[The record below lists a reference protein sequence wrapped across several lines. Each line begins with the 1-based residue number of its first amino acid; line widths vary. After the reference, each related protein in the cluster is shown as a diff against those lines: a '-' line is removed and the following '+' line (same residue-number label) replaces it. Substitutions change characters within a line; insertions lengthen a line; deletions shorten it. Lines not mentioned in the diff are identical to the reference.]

1 VKQLRVVG
9 KPLPRLDGV
18 DSVTGRATYT
28 VDVTLPGMLHAKLF
42 RSSFSHAKIRRLD
55 VSRARALPGV
65 ASVLTADDAP
75 GKRFGFGVQDE
86 TLFARDKARYV
97 GDVIAAVAAVDEET
111 ANQAVDLVEC
121 DYEPLPAALTL
132 DEALG
137 EKAPLVHEELMSYR
151 LNTVLARDWH
161 PVYGTNIAH
170 QTAFSKGDIDRGF
183 AEADEIFDDTFR
195 SQQVQHCSLEPHAV
209 VAEWNG
215 DRLTLWTSTQKVFLV
230 RSGLADL
237 FDLPED
243 KIRVIGSKVGAGFGG
258 KNAMRLE
265 PYAAALAIKT
275 GKPVRLVNSRAEE
288 FFAAAGS
295 VPAIVRIKTGVKK
308 DGTIT
313 ARAMEFTWDTGAYAE
328 GLAGS
333 NRALKDGV
341 GPYKI
346 PNIRVSSTLVYTN
359 KLRGCP
365 FRGLGIPEAVWA
377 GESQMDMISQK
388 LGIDPIELR
397 LKNCLDTGDETP
409 AGDRANHIALRDCLL
424 KVSAELKRWKKRA
437 PADHG
442 FGVALLHKSP
452 TTSASS
458 SNARVRIAAD
468 GKVELFIGATD
479 VGGGT
484 GTSLG
489 QIVAEE
495 LDVPLSAVRVVI
507 ADTALTP
514 FDHGTYSS
522 RVTPYVGAAV
532 KLAATD
538 ARQQVAAKAAQLWNL
553 PMERIRFAKGKIN
566 AGGQRALTL
575 QSVLAQSQTAEII
588 GVGASQ
594 SKRLWAD
601 DASKQTKDASA
612 PGWPFG
618 AQAVEV
624 AVDRETGVIKLIR
637 VASAHDVG
645 KAINPLAVTSQI
657 EGGIMMGLGYAL
669 SEGLL
674 FDEGKIT
681 NASFADYKIPTMRD
695 IPAATPIIVEKNYDS
710 EPYGA
715 KGVGEMSVF
724 GIAPAVANAVARLT
738 GVRIKNLPLTAEK
751 LREQLKASKEK

>member
-1 VKQLRVVG
+1 VKNFKVVG
-9 KPLPRLDGV
+9 KPLPRLDGP
-18 DSVTGRATYT
+18 DSVTGRAIYT
-28 VDVTLPGMLHAKLF
+28 VDVALPEMLHVKLF
-42 RSSFSHAKIRRLD
+42 RSAVPHAKIRRLD
-55 VSRARALPGV
+55 VSRARALNGV
-65 ASVLTADDAP
+65 AAVLTADDVPA
-75 GKRFGFGVQDE
+75 KRFGFGVQDE
-86 TLFARDKARYV
+86 QLLADDKVRYV
-97 GDVIAAVAAVDEET
+97 GDVIAAIAAVDETT
-111 ANQAVDLVEC
+111 AEQALDLIEC
-121 DYEPLPAALTL
+121 DYTELPAALTL
-132 DEALG
+132 AEALS
-137 EKAPLVHEELMSYR
+137 ENAPLVHEQLSYYR

-161 PVYGTNIAH
+161 PVFGTNIAH
-170 QTAFSKGDIDRGF
+170 QTSFSKGDIDKGF
-183 AEADEIFDDTFR
+183 ADADEIFDDTFR

-209 VAEWNG
+209 VAEWDG

-237 FDLPED
+237 FDLPENQ
-243 KIRVIGSKVGAGFGG
+243 IRVIGSKVGAGFGG

-265 PYAAALAIKT
+265 PYAAALALKT

-295 VPAIVRIKTGVKK
+295 VPAIVRIRTGVKR

-377 GESQMDMISQK
+377 GESQMDIIAQK
-388 LGIDPIELR
+388 LGIDPIALR
-397 LKNCLDTGDETP
+397 LKNCLDTGDVTP
-409 AGDRANHIALRDCLL
+409 AGDRANHIALRECLV
-424 KVSAELKRWKKRA
+424 KVGDELKRWKKRA
-437 PADHG
+437 PAHHG

-458 SNARVRIAAD
+458 SNARVRIDAD

-495 LDVPLSAVRVVI
+495 LGVPLSAVRVVI
-507 ADTALTP
+507 ADTELTP

-532 KLAATD
+532 KLAAAH
-538 ARQQVAAKAAQLWNL
+538 ARRQIAEKAARLWNL
-553 PMERIRFAKGKIN
+553 PIEEVRFASGKVSAESRRPI
-566 AGGQRALTL
+566 ALAD
-575 QSVLAQSQTAEII
+575 VLAQSHATEIV

-594 SKRLWAD
+594 SKRLWAE
-601 DASKQTKDASA
+601 DASQQAKESSA

-624 AVDRETGVIKLIR
+624 TVDRETGVIKLIR

-645 KAINPLAVTSQI
+645 RAINPLAVTGQI

-669 SEGLL
+669 SESLL

-681 NASFADYKIPTMRD
+681 NASFADYKIPTARD
-695 IPAATPIIVEKNYDS
+695 IPVATPIIVEKNYDS

-724 GIAPAVANAVARLT
+724 GIAPAVANAIARVT
-738 GVRIKNLPLTAEK
+738 GVRIKDLPMSAEK
-751 LREQLKASKEK
+751 VLEQLNKS

>member
-1 VKQLRVVG
+1 VKNFKVVG
-9 KPLPRLDGV
+9 KPLPRLDGP
-18 DSVTGRATYT
+18 DSVTGRAIYT
-28 VDVTLPGMLHAKLF
+28 VDVALPEMLHIKLF
-42 RSSFSHAKIRRLD
+42 RSDLPHAKIRRLD
-55 VSRARALPGV
+55 VSRARALNGV
-65 ASVLTADDAP
+65 AAVLTADDVPA
-75 GKRFGFGVQDE
+75 KRFGFGVQDE
-86 TLFARDKARYV
+86 QLLADDKVRYV
-97 GDVIAAVAAVDEET
+97 GDVIAAIAAVDETT
-111 ANQAVDLVEC
+111 AEQALDLIEC
-121 DYEPLPAALTL
+121 DYTELPAALTL
-132 DEALG
+132 AEALS
-137 EKAPLVHEELMSYR
+137 ENAPLVHEQLSSYR

-161 PVYGTNIAH
+161 PVFGTNIAH
-170 QTAFSKGDIDRGF
+170 QTSFAKGDIDKGF
-183 AEADEIFDDTFR
+183 ADADEIFDDTFR

-215 DRLTLWTSTQKVFLV
+215 DRLTVWTSTQKVFLV

-265 PYAAALAIKT
+265 PYAAALALKT

-346 PNIRVSSTLVYTN
+346 PNIRVTSTLVYTN

-377 GESQMDMISQK
+377 GESQMDIIAQK
-388 LGIDPIELR
+388 LGIDPVALR
-397 LKNCLDTGDETP
+397 LKNCLATGDVTP
-409 AGDRANHIALRDCLL
+409 AGDRANHIALRECLV
-424 KVSAELKRWKKRA
+424 KVGDELKRWKKRA
-437 PADHG
+437 PAHHG

-458 SNARVRIAAD
+458 SNARVRIDAD

-495 LDVPLSAVRVVI
+495 LSIPLGIVRVII
-507 ADTALTP
+507 ADTELTP

-532 KLAATD
+532 KLAAADTRRQIAETA
-538 ARQQVAAKAAQLWNL
+538 ARLWNL
-553 PMERIRFAKGKIN
+553 PVEAVRFVTGKVSAKG
-566 AGGQRALTL
+566 RRTL
-575 QSVLAQSQTAEII
+575 SLAEVLEQSRTEEIV

-594 SKRLWAD
+594 SKRLWAED
-601 DASKQTKDASA
+601 VSQQAKEASA

-645 KAINPLAVTSQI
+645 TAINPLAVTSQI

-669 SEGLL
+669 SESLL

-681 NASFADYKIPTMRD
+681 NASFADYKIPTVRD

-724 GIAPAVANAVARLT
+724 GIAPAVANAIARLT
-738 GVRIKNLPLTAEK
+738 GVRIKDLPMSAENV
-751 LREQLKASKEK
+751 LEQLNQS

>member
-170 QTAFSKGDIDRGF
+170 QTSFSKGDIDRGF

>member
-1 VKQLRVVG
+1 VKNFKVVG
-9 KPLPRLDGV
+9 KPLPRLDGP
-18 DSVTGRATYT
+18 DSVTGRAIYT
-28 VDVTLPGMLHAKLF
+28 VDVALPEMLHVKLF
-42 RSSFSHAKIRRLD
+42 RSAVPHAKIRRLD
-55 VSRARALPGV
+55 VSRARALNGV
-65 ASVLTADDAP
+65 AAVLTADDVPA
-75 GKRFGFGVQDE
+75 KRFGFGVQDE
-86 TLFARDKARYV
+86 QLLADDKVRYV
-97 GDVIAAVAAVDEET
+97 GDVIAAVAAVDETT
-111 ANQAVDLVEC
+111 AEQALDLIEC
-121 DYEPLPAALTL
+121 DYAELPAALSL
-132 DEALG
+132 DEALS
-137 EKAPLVHEELMSYR
+137 ENAPLVHEQLSSYR

-161 PVYGTNIAH
+161 PVFGTNIAH
-170 QTAFSKGDIDRGF
+170 QTSFSKGDIDKGF

-209 VAEWNG
+209 VAEWDG

-237 FDLPED
+237 FDLPENQ
-243 KIRVIGSKVGAGFGG
+243 IRVIGSKVGAGFGG

-265 PYAAALAIKT
+265 PYAAALALKT

-288 FFAAAGS
+288 FSAAAGS
-295 VPAIVRIKTGVKK
+295 VPATVRVKTGVKK

-346 PNIRVSSTLVYTN
+346 ANIRVSSTLVYTN

-377 GESQMDMISQK
+377 GESQMDIIAQK
-388 LGIDPIELR
+388 LGIDPVALR
-397 LKNCLDTGDETP
+397 LKNCLDIGDVTP
-409 AGDRANHIALRDCLL
+409 AGDRANHIALRECLV
-424 KVSAELKRWKKRA
+424 KVGAELKRWKKRA
-437 PADHG
+437 PAHHG

-495 LDVPLSAVRVVI
+495 LDLPLSVIRVVI
-507 ADTALTP
+507 ADTELTP

-532 KLAATD
+532 KLAAAH
-538 ARQQVAAKAAQLWNL
+538 ARRQIALKAARLWNL
-553 PMERIRFAKGKIN
+553 PIEEVRFANGKIG
-566 AGGQRALTL
+566 AKSRRPLALAE
-575 QSVLAQSQTAEII
+575 VLAQSHATEIV

-594 SKRLWAD
+594 SKRLWAE
-601 DASKQTKDASA
+601 DASQQAKESSA

-637 VASAHDVG
+637 VASAHDIG
-645 KAINPLAVTSQI
+645 RAINPLAVTGQI

-669 SEGLL
+669 SESLL

-681 NASFADYKIPTMRD
+681 NPSFADYKIPTVRD

-724 GIAPAVANAVARLT
+724 GIAPAVANAIARVT
-738 GVRIKNLPLTAEK
+738 GVRIKDLPMSAEK
-751 LREQLKASKEK
+751 VLEQLNKL

>member
-1 VKQLRVVG
+1 VKHFKVVG
-9 KPLPRLDGV
+9 KPHPRLDGP
-18 DSVTGRATYT
+18 DSVTGRAVYT
-28 VDVTLPGMLHAKLF
+28 VDVVLPEMLHAKLF
-42 RSSFSHAKIRRLD
+42 RSSAPHAKIRRLD
-55 VSRARALPGV
+55 VSRARALAGV
-65 ASVLTADDAP
+65 AAVLTSADVP
-75 GKRFGFGVQDE
+75 TKRFGFGIQDE
-86 TLFARDKARYV
+86 ELLAGEKVRYI
-97 GDVIAAVAAVDEET
+97 GDVIAAVAAVDEAT
-111 ANQAVDLVEC
+111 AEKALELIEC
-121 DYEPLPAALTL
+121 DYEMLPAALTV
-132 DEALG
+132 DEALR
-137 EKAPLVHEELMSYR
+137 ENAPLVHEQLSSYH

-161 PVYGTNIAH
+161 PVFGTNIAH
-170 QTAFSKGDIDRGF
+170 QTSFSKGDVDRGL

-209 VAEWNG
+209 VAQWNG

-237 FDLPED
+237 FDLPEN

-265 PYAAALAIKT
+265 PYATALSLKT

-295 VPAIVRIKTGVKK
+295 VPATVRVRTGVKK

-313 ARAMEFTWDTGAYAE
+313 ARAMDFTWDTGAYAE

-341 GPYKI
+341 GPYRI
-346 PNIRVSSTLVYTN
+346 RNIRVSSTLVYTS

-377 GESQMDMISQK
+377 GESQMDIISQK
-388 LGIDPIELR
+388 LGIDPVAFR
-397 LKNCLDTGDETP
+397 LINCLDTGDQTP
-409 AGDRANHIALRDCLL
+409 AGDRANHIALRECLR
-424 KVSAELKRWKKRA
+424 KVSDELGRWKKRA
-437 PADHG
+437 PANHG

-458 SNARVRIAAD
+458 SNARVRIGAD
-468 GKVELFIGATD
+468 GKVELFIGASD

-495 LDVPLSAVRVVI
+495 LGVPLSAVTIVI
-507 ADTALTP
+507 ADTELTP

-532 KLAATD
+532 KLAAID
-538 ARQQVAAKAAQLWNL
+538 ARRQILEIAARFWDL
-553 PMERIRFAKGKIN
+553 PAKSIRFANGKISVK
-566 AGGQRALTL
+566 RRPPLTSAEL
-575 QSVLAQSQTAEII
+575 IAQSRASEII
-588 GVGASQ
+588 GVGASR
-594 SKRLWAD
+594 SKGLWAMD
-601 DASKQTKDASA
+601 RSDQTKDSSA

-624 AVDRETGVIKLIR
+624 AVDRETGVIKLVR
-637 VASAHDVG
+637 VASAHDLG
-645 KAINPLAVTSQI
+645 KAINPLSVTSQI
-657 EGGIMMGLGYAL
+657 EGGILMGLGYAL

-674 FDEGKIT
+674 FDDGKIT
-681 NASFADYKIPTMRD
+681 NPSFADYKIPSVRD
-695 IPAATPIIVEKNYDS
+695 IPAAIPIIIEKNYDS

-738 GVRIKNLPLTAEK
+738 GVRIKDLPMSAEK
-751 LREQLKASKEK
+751 LREQLK